1 MKVGLVLE
9 GGSRKCMFSAG
20 VLDALLEERVEFSY
34 VAGVSGGAHGALN
47 FLSAQKGRL
56 HKLLYPSKARSGKRA
71 HRVFDGI
78 RKEFHIMTYEYSYD
92 KSDPFDFKAFFDSSI
107 ECEIGMTCAESG
119 KIEFHSE
126 KGDER
131 RLLDLVGASC
141 SLPLL
146 FPLARMNGKHYADG
160 CISDSIPYD
169 RAFEK
174 GCDKV
179 FVISTKVPG
188 DRATDFSK
196 YRPILS
202 PLYRRRFPE
211 YFELLMNRFAVYQEQ
226 FARMERLQD
235 EGTVLVFKPEI
246 PLCDLFETKP
256 ERLEHSYRHGYDY
269 ARRRMRELK
278 KFMELE
284 K

>member
-9 GGSRKCMFSAG
+9 GGSRKCLFSAG
-20 VLDALLEERVEFSY
+20 VLDAIMEENIKFSY

-56 HKLLYPSKARSGKRA
+56 HKLLYPSKAREGKRA

-92 KSDPFDFKAFFDSSI
+92 KKDPFDFKKFFDSDI

-126 KGDER
+126 KNDEK

-146 FPLARMNGKHYADG
+146 FPLARVNGKHYADG

-174 GCDKV
+174 KCDKV

-188 DRATDFSK
+188 DQATDFSK
-196 YRPILS
+196 YKVILL
-202 PLYRRRFPE
+202 PLYKKRFPK
-211 YFELLMNRFAVYQEQ
+211 YYELLMARYKIYKAQ
-226 FARMERLQD
+226 FAEMEKLQS
-235 EGTVLVFKPEI
+235 EGKVLIFKPEI
-246 PLCDLFETKP
+246 PLCDLFETKVP
-256 ERLEHSYRHGYDY
+256 RLESSYRHGYEY
-269 ARRRMRELK
+269 AKKRMDELK
-278 KFMELE
+278 KFMEA
-284 K
+284 